1 MTSRGLLDWNL
12 HQHKGGMVNG
22 RLGAIYI
29 GRKQVGGF
37 LDWKVTLNLSD
48 GVQGDDMVHK
58 LQSWKVT
65 AGAHWLARLLEIGT
79 DVRLKLCSDAGLAYW
94 EGTGKIA
101 SQLTSTLEMLIHV
114 RLEVIGA
121 GELEAKR
128 LSDEG

>member
-1 MTSRGLLDWNL
+1 
-12 HQHKGGMVNG
+12 VEG

-29 GRKQVGGF
+29 GNRQVGGF
-37 LDWKVTLNLSD
+37 LDWHVKMNLTSGVD
-48 GVQGDDMVHK
+48 GNDATHK
-58 LQSWKVT
+58 LQSWKVV
-65 AGAHWLARLLEIGT
+65 AGSHWLTRLLEIGT

-101 SQLTSTLEMLIHV
+101 SQLTNTLEMLIHV

-121 GELEAKR
+121 GEIEAKR